1 MLSFH
6 SNLSDKVKGSE
17 KWADLETR
25 QVLQCNCNC
34 DCLHVILG
42 NLFIVVYY
50 RLARSIF
57 SAKFCKVLQGSVRFC
72 KVLQDSACNLT
83 IFWTIWQSVPSPP
96 ERHFQDFYI
105 SLFCQDGGG
114 CLSPQ
119 EDGRGRAEEKRSTP
133 RFHIFLFFQFTFL
146 FSLSVT
152 YLLFHGIWYCGRKS
166 VYRPASLYS
175 SQLLPT

>member
-57 SAKFCKVLQGSVRFC
+57 SAKFCKVLQGSSRFC
-72 KVLQDSACNLT
+72 KVLQGSARFCKILQSSARFCMQFD
-83 IFWTIWQSVPSPP
+83 IFSGQFDEACRHPQSAIFKISIFHSFVRMVVSVCRLKEMEEGGRRRNDQHPGSTFSFFSI
-96 ERHFQDFYI
+96 HF
-105 SLFCQDGGG
+105 
-114 CLSPQ
+114 P
-119 EDGRGRAEEKRSTP
+119 
-133 RFHIFLFFQFTFL
+133 LFFKRHISTF
-146 FSLSVT
+146 SW
-152 YLLFHGIWYCGRKS
+152 YLILWTKKRI
-166 VYRPASLYS
+166 
-175 SQLLPT
+175 

>member
-25 QVLQCNCNC
+25 QVLQCNTWELFCFVKA
-34 DCLHVILG
+34 LM
-42 NLFIVVYY
+42 FIVVYY

-57 SAKFCKVLQGSVRFC
+57 SAKFCKVLQGSSRFFKVLQGSVRFC

-119 EDGRGRAEEKRSTP
+119 GDGRGRAEEKRSTP
-133 RFHIFLFFQFTFL
+133 RFNIFIFSIHFPLFFKHHISTF
-146 FSLSVT
+146 SW
-152 YLLFHGIWYCGRKS
+152 YLILWTKKRI
-166 VYRPASLYS
+166 
-175 SQLLPT
+175 

>member
-50 RLARSIF
+50 RLARSIL
-57 SAKFCKVLQGSVRFC
+57 SAKFCKVFQGSARFFKVLQGSVRFC

-83 IFWTIWQSVPSPP
+83 IFWTIWRSVPSPP

-119 EDGRGRAEEKRSTP
+119 GDGRGRAEEKRSTP
-133 RFHIFLFFQFTFL
+133 RFQIFLF
-146 FSLSVT
+146 S
-152 YLLFHGIWYCGRKS
+152 C
-166 VYRPASLYS
+166 PE
-175 SQLLPT
+175 QLNRWPCH